1 VSELDRDRWDAKHA
15 SADTP
20 SLADVALPAVF
31 APFEARFPRA
41 GRALELA
48 CGRGGT
54 AVWLAK
60 RGLDVL
66 AGDVSSV
73 AISAAREL
81 ADLARVADRC
91 EFIVTDLDDGLPSG
105 PSVDVVVCHLFRDPG
120 LDAAIMERLAPGGL
134 LAMACLS
141 EVGAEPGPF
150 RARPGE
156 LLERFAALDVLAF
169 GESDGRTWLL
179 SRRAPRS
186 TPGAAST

>member
-1 VSELDRDRWDAKHA
+1 MSKADRGRWDAKYA
-15 SADTP
+15 AADTP
-20 SLADVALPAVF
+20 SSWDVALPAVF
-31 APFEARFPRA
+31 AEFEPEFPRA

-48 CGRGGT
+48 CGRGET
-54 AVWLAK
+54 AVWLAQ

-66 AGDVSSV
+66 AVDVSPV
-73 AISAAREL
+73 ALVAGEEL
-81 ADLARVADRC
+81 ARLAGVSERCQFAVA
-91 EFIVTDLDDGLPSG
+91 DLDDGLPSG
-105 PSVDVVVCHLFRDPG
+105 PSVDVVVCHLFRDLR
-120 LDAAIMERLAPGGL
+120 LDASIIERLAPGGL

-156 LLERFAALDVLAF
+156 LRERFAALDVLAF

-179 SRRAPRS
+179 SRRAAGS